1 MDVQG
6 SNVSIADGDSS
17 PSTSDDTDFG
27 STDIASGTVDHT
39 FTIRN
44 TGSGDLSLTGS
55 PTKVVLGG
63 TNAADFTV
71 TAQPTSPVASG
82 GGTKTFVVRFDPS
95 AVGLR
100 TATISIANDDADENP
115 YNFSIQG
122 TGTATPEMD
131 VQGKGVSITDGDNS
145 PSTSDDTDF
154 GSTDIATGTVDHTF
168 TIRNTGTA
176 ALSLTGNPKVAVTG
190 THASDFS
197 VTLQPTSPVASGGGT
212 KTFVVRFDPSAVG
225 LRTATISIA
234 NDDADENPYNF
245 SIQGTGS
252 SALRVDFSSS
262 PGCAVAGTILTFT
275 DTSNG
280 DSPMS
285 AWLWSFGDG
294 QTSTQQNPT
303 HTYATSGTFTVTLQ
317 ATGASGATGTASKEV
332 QVYSLGDLTGDGK
345 VNVADVLL
353 LYRAINGLLT
363 LTPCQ
368 QAQADIDKDGDVDL
382 DDGVALVHLVTG

>member
-6 SNVSIADGDSS
+6 KGVSIVDGDST

-27 STDIASGTVDHT
+27 STDIATGTVDHT
-39 FTIRN
+39 LTIRN
-44 TGSGDLSLTGS
+44 SGTASLSLTGS

-82 GGTKTFVVRFDPS
+82 GGTTTFTVRFDPS
-95 AVGLR
+95 AVGVR
-100 TATISIANDDADENP
+100 MATISIANDDADENP

-122 TGTATPEMD
+122 TGTGTPEMD
-131 VQGKGVSITDGDNS
+131 VQGKAVSIVDGDS
-145 PSTSDDTDF
+145 TPSTSDDTDF
-154 GSTDIATGTVDHTF
+154 GSTDITTGTVDHTF

-176 ALSLTGNPKVAVTG
+176 SLSLTGSPKVVVGG
-190 THASDFS
+190 TNAGDFS
-197 VTLQPTSPVASGGGT
+197 VTSQPTSPVASSGGT
-212 KTFVVRFDPSAVG
+212 TTFTVRFDPSAVG
-225 LRTATISIA
+225 VRTATISIA

-262 PGCAVAGTILTFT
+262 PGCAVAETPLTFT
-275 DTSNG
+275 DTSSG
-280 DSPMS
+280 DTPTK
-285 AWLWSFGDG
+285 AWSWSFGDG
-294 QTSTQQNPT
+294 QTSTAQNPT
-303 HTYATSGTFTVTLQ
+303 HTYAASGTFTVTLQ
-317 ATGASGATGTASKEV
+317 ATGASGATGTVSREV
-332 QVYSLGDLTGDGK
+332 QVYSLGDLTGDGE

-353 LYRAINGLLT
+353 LYRAVNGLLT

-368 QAQADIDKDGDVDL
+368 RARADIDKDGDVDL
-382 DDGVALVHLVTG
+382 DDGVALVHLITG